1 MALCNKERRLT
12 EPLFFDIN
20 FIALK
25 FFIKENVALNI
36 NEGLFDK
43 FVVFGKTIDTN
54 DIAQKE
60 KQKEEA
66 VEQVKN

>member
-43 FVVFGKTIDTN
+43 FVV
-54 DIAQKE
+54 
-60 KQKEEA
+60 
-66 VEQVKN
+66 KNIGSTKYIP